1 MKPLKLSS
9 GDLLA
14 DRRADYA
21 EMLFSTGDV
30 AAAFE
35 PLRDALE
42 LAPDWAMGWYRL
54 GEMLEAAGMPEQAA
68 EAWRRT
74 LALEPDDRPGA
85 ALKLE
90 LIGQAPPSSAPP
102 GGYVEALFDSYART
116 FETSLVQKLVY
127 RVPELVLAAIEAR
140 GVRRFR
146 RAIDLGCGTGLMG
159 AALRPF
165 VDRLEGCDISSSML
179 RKAEAKAIYDRLEK
193 ADLQTLSIEPMS
205 VDLVVAADGFLY
217 VGALERIM
225 ATVAA
230 GLAPDGLFAFS
241 VEKHE
246 GPRDMALRPSRRY
259 AHSQAYLR
267 RVVAAAGME
276 VASMQTAVIRMDRGE
291 PIEGLIVVA
300 AFPSP

>member
-102 GGYVEALFDSYART
+102 GGRGSGGRAPTIPLCSIFRLAMVSLRA
-116 FETSLVQKLVY
+116 TS
-127 RVPELVLAAIEAR
+127 
-140 GVRRFR
+140 
-146 RAIDLGCGTGLMG
+146 G
-159 AALRPF
+159 A
-165 VDRLEGCDISSSML
+165 
-179 RKAEAKAIYDRLEK
+179 
-193 ADLQTLSIEPMS
+193 
-205 VDLVVAADGFLY
+205 
-217 VGALERIM
+217 
-225 ATVAA
+225 
-230 GLAPDGLFAFS
+230 
-241 VEKHE
+241 
-246 GPRDMALRPSRRY
+246 
-259 AHSQAYLR
+259 
-267 RVVAAAGME
+267 
-276 VASMQTAVIRMDRGE
+276 
-291 PIEGLIVVA
+291 
-300 AFPSP
+300 